1 MIQIEIK
8 SGDLEVD
15 STNEEIYNKILYEFA
30 KTEPM
35 NVEAQ
40 LGDES
45 QIMIV
50 IDDKLESIKE
60 NIQSLKTLVD
70 HRFAKSQKL
79 VEQLIGLQQSNR
91 KNEFKRSKTINKES
105 MKRKNDRLNKR

>member
-15 STNEEIYNKILYEFA
+15 STSGEIYKKILYEFA
-30 KTEPM
+30 KTEPS
-35 NVEAQ
+35 NVENQ

-45 QIMIV
+45 QIMII

-60 NIQSLKTLVD
+60 NI
-70 HRFAKSQKL
+70 
-79 VEQLIGLQQSNR
+79 
-91 KNEFKRSKTINKES
+91 
-105 MKRKNDRLNKR
+105 